1 MGLDTTA
8 AVVIG
13 GFPLGESDR
22 VVAFF
27 TRAHGKLRGVARA
40 ARRVRSRFV
49 GAFELGTLGQL
60 VFFDTGRSELVRV
73 DHFDV
78 LRPFAR
84 VREDLE
90 RLAQAAWIAEC
101 VGRLTAE
108 HDPNRAVWA
117 LLVRALDSLD
127 AGAPPRRVAV
137 AFGVR
142 SLDALGHRLRTE
154 GCTRCGRPGVSG
166 AAVTVDVQAGGVL
179 CRGCPP
185 GADTSLTL
193 AGSSVAALRRL
204 RTLSWEAAVG
214 GPLPVGAEPELRAL
228 LELQVAWLSGQPS
241 RAARFIRE
249 VERWRPSGGAATTER
264 EVGR

>member
-1 MGLDTTA
+1 MGLGTTA

-27 TRAHGKLRGVARA
+27 TREHGRLRGVARA

-101 VGRLTAE
+101 VGRLTAD
-108 HDPNRAVWA
+108 HDPNRTLWA
-117 LLVRALDSLD
+117 LLVRALGSLD

-142 SLDALGHRLRTE
+142 SLDALGHRLRSE
-154 GCTRCGRPGVSG
+154 GCVRCGRPGV
-166 AAVTVDVQAGGVL
+166 AADPVTVDVQAGGVL
-179 CRGCPP
+179 CRGCPS
-185 GADTSLTL
+185 GAETSVAL
-193 AGSSVAALRRL
+193 AGSSLAALRCL
-204 RTLSWEAAVG
+204 RTVSWEAAVR
-214 GPLPVGAEPELRAL
+214 GPLAAGAERELRAL
-228 LELQVAWLSGQPS
+228 LELQMAWLSGRPS

-249 VERWRPSGGAATTER
+249 VERWAVGGATTTER